1 MNHDSILGVTEEVNH
16 IVTRA
21 FDHVIESFYQG
32 QRQQTDMAGG
42 TVDIYDYLINSM
54 DLAPLVQHLSAWAH
68 GVISS
73 EIEREAAKVELSDEK
88 AQVPVQA
95 PRLRVNIRRN
105 TVPMTGSA
113 PTKLN
118 GYNYFMK
125 MESARLREE
134 GIKMDNTQAH
144 FSQTWSSMSQEEKN
158 TWRDRAVQENI
169 RTGRVD
175 SHRAGGMN
183 AYTMCLGIVGM
194 AKDGLPDGYQ
204 WKYTKS
210 SFECGAEAWNAYKA
224 KYPGDHNPLKEL
236 VRTFC
241 ADRQGKVNFAD
252 LTPDEKLTAMQLMCV
267 EGAPLHHNS
276 PFRLQRADEFVL
288 L

>member
-118 GYNYFMK
+118 GYNY
-125 MESARLREE
+125 
-134 GIKMDNTQAH
+134 
-144 FSQTWSSMSQEEKN
+144 
-158 TWRDRAVQENI
+158 
-169 RTGRVD
+169 
-175 SHRAGGMN
+175 
-183 AYTMCLGIVGM
+183 
-194 AKDGLPDGYQ
+194 
-204 WKYTKS
+204 
-210 SFECGAEAWNAYKA
+210 
-224 KYPGDHNPLKEL
+224 
-236 VRTFC
+236 
-241 ADRQGKVNFAD
+241 
-252 LTPDEKLTAMQLMCV
+252 
-267 EGAPLHHNS
+267 
-276 PFRLQRADEFVL
+276 
-288 L
+288 